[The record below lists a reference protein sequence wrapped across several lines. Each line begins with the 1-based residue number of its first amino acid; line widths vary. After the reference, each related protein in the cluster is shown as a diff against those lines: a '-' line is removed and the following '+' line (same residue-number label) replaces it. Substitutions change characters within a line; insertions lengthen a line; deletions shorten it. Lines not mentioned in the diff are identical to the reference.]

1 MNLFPSIFD
10 ASQGIRA
17 YILPCFALGFYP
29 MCYTA
34 RQTRSAML
42 DSLEPGI
49 YQDSKSQRSEKQKDH
64 LQTRIKKCADPGYY
78 LSGTAGCIYFMRW
91 FRSREC
97 ILHPG
102 TWTLFRTV
110 HSEP

>member
-1 MNLFPSIFD
+1 MAEN
-10 ASQGIRA
+10 
-17 YILPCFALGFYP
+17 
-29 MCYTA
+29 
-34 RQTRSAML
+34 
-42 DSLEPGI
+42 
-49 YQDSKSQRSEKQKDH
+49 KK
-64 LQTRIKKCADPGYY
+64 IKKCADPCYH
-78 LSGTAGCIYFMRW
+78 LSGTAGCIYFMWW